1 MCGASGRQPPHRF
14 FAPPNNDGAAMENF
28 WVTVRKEIGE
38 HLPADE
44 VEHYAFTA
52 GLNLSF
58 LELTRYL
65 RKRARAASWKL
76 R

>member
-1 MCGASGRQPPHRF
+1 
-14 FAPPNNDGAAMENF
+14 MENF

-76 R
+76 RWWVSFRVAVTRSES